1 MRYRVVFFIAAF
13 STVLF
18 GCKPAKSP
26 VLTNQDI
33 SKTVNKMSAIM
44 IHDVTNP
51 PLAARFYAYT
61 CLAGYEVVAE
71 NDTAFKSMKGKLN
84 GYPDIKKPADVA
96 DCDYRLSAVLAMMKT
111 AEKLQPS
118 GSLMKEYEQKFL
130 DSCDRIGFNSKTI
143 ESSAKYADAIS
154 KQILAYAKGDHY
166 NRISNYN
173 RYTPPGKQGT
183 WEPTPPVYMAAIEP
197 YFNTVRPFTLDSASQ
212 FLPVPPQPFSTDK
225 TSGFYR
231 QIMIVYKE
239 AGAQL
244 TPEQRAVAG
253 FWDCN
258 PFAVED
264 RGHLMIGIKKISP
277 GAHWMAI
284 TGIACKQKN
293 TSFSKAMQINT
304 AVAIGLMDG
313 FICCWDAKY
322 HFNLIRPETAIR
334 KYVDPNWK
342 PLLQTP
348 PFPEYLSG
356 HSVVSCA
363 SATILTHFFG
373 PDFHYTDDVEKN
385 YGIPPRTFTSF
396 QQAANEAAISRLWG
410 GIHFKDAIEQ
420 GKLQG
425 EKVGKLVVS
434 KI

>member
-1 MRYRVVFFIAAF
+1 MRYKVVFFIAAF

-18 GCKPAKSP
+18 SCKSAKSP
-26 VLTNQDI
+26 VFTNQDI
-33 SKTVNKMSAIM
+33 SKTISKMSAIM

-71 NDTAFKSMKGKLN
+71 NDAAFKSMKGKLN
-84 GYPDIKKPADVA
+84 SYPDIKKPAGVA
-96 DCDYRLSAVLAMMKT
+96 DYDYRLSAMLAMMKT

-118 GSLMKEYEQKFL
+118 GSLMSEYEQKFL
-130 DSCDRIGFNSKTI
+130 DSCDRIGFNSKTV
-143 ESSAKYADAIS
+143 ENSVKYADTIS
-154 KQILAYAKGDHY
+154 KQILAYAKADKY
-166 NRISNYN
+166 NRISNYA

-183 WEPTPPVYMAAIEP
+183 WEPTPPVYMAAVEP
-197 YFNTVRPFTLDSASQ
+197 YFNTIRPFTLDSASQ
-212 FLPVPPQPFSTDK
+212 FLPVPPLPFSTDK
-225 TSGFYR
+225 NSGFYR

-239 AGAQL
+239 AGDQL

-258 PFAVED
+258 PFAVEN

-293 TSFSKAMQINT
+293 IPFSKAMQINT

-373 PDFHYTDDVEKN
+373 PDFHYTDDVEKS

-396 QQAANEAAISRLWG
+396 RQAADEAAISRLWG